1 MTMTNGA
8 GGAGAGVR
16 VRDSLKAQP
25 SRTVA
30 RVVFSVLALAL
41 LAGCAGDGD
50 EPSDEP
56 MDPRLQNPLL
66 RASQFNETAPDV
78 FQARFETTAGV
89 FIIEVHRDWAPL
101 GADRFYNL
109 IKRGWYDGV
118 RFHRVLQDFTAG
130 WGIHD
135 DPYVNFVWQKELLLD
150 DPVTQSNTRGRV
162 SFARSGANSRTTH
175 VFVNHKDNPSLDD
188 RFAPF
193 GEVVEGM
200 DVVDGLYA
208 GYGDGPPR
216 GDGVY
221 QARALALGAEYFD
234 VEFPELDRIERAT
247 IL

>member
-1 MTMTNGA
+1 MGLRSESRRPFA
-8 GGAGAGVR
+8 GTTRA
-16 VRDSLKAQP
+16 
-25 SRTVA
+25 
-30 RVVFSVLALAL
+30 ALFVMAVGL
-41 LAGCAGDGD
+41 LSACAGDGD
-50 EPSDEP
+50 EPIDI
-56 MDPRLQNPLL
+56 DPRLQNPLL
-66 RASQFNETAPDV
+66 FASQFNETAPDI
-78 FQARFETTAGV
+78 FQVRLETTAGV
-89 FIIEVHRDWAPL
+89 FVIEVHRDWAPL

-109 IKRGWYDGV
+109 VKRGWYDGV

-135 DPYVNFVWQKELLLD
+135 DPYVNFVWQKELLVD

-175 VFVNHKDNPSLDD
+175 VFVNHKDNASLDD

-216 GDGVY
+216 GEGVY